1 MGRNARII
9 SVRFTYSD
17 DSSDEMDSSL
27 SFFLRML
34 LTASQLGFQ
43 VIWGIRTGALLVS
56 TSTNIWI
63 TFGTTLLATGTWNA
77 YELT

>member
-34 LTASQLGFQ
+34 LTASQMMVVRSF
-43 VIWGIRTGALLVS
+43 RTRHSFHMDCSFCWSISSLWRLRLRVDHA
-56 TSTNIWI
+56 
-63 TFGTTLLATGTWNA
+63 A
-77 YELT
+77 